1 MSGIDT
7 KISQTEG
14 GKMFVFKAIQKLVLW
29 FTSSP
34 IITAII
40 TTLILEFKKE
50 GDSLF
55 TFALNSIKEAIALDM
70 DNAERFNY
78 VKSKLVRKFPESSE
92 NLINAVIESVLILYK
107 KQ

>member
-1 MSGIDT
+1 MSGKHN
-7 KISQTEG
+7 KIRNRGE
-14 GKMFVFKAIQKLVLW
+14 KMFGFTAIQKLILW

-55 TFALNSIKEAIALDM
+55 TFALNSIKEAMALDM
-70 DNAERFNY
+70 DNIDRFNY

>member
-1 MSGIDT
+1 
-7 KISQTEG
+7 
-14 GKMFVFKAIQKLVLW
+14 MFGFTAIQKLILW

-55 TFALNSIKEAIALDM
+55 TFALNSIKEAMALDL
-70 DNAERFNY
+70 DNTGRFIY
-78 VKSKLVRKFPESSE
+78 VKTKLIQKFPESSE
-92 NLINAVIESVLILYK
+92 NLINTVIESVLILYK